1 MIFSAIISGLYRSW
15 GIKRIILLFILIS
28 LLVSSLVLNPYINTF
43 QQFFSHRLA
52 AEVLA
57 QKNIYTYYLEFSHYL
72 APAVEA
78 ARSVISLGAFLFL
91 IISVLLSGGVI
102 DGLISPEPVRLR
114 KFWSRSGHF
123 FGRMSR
129 LLILSIVILAL
140 ALLLGILI
148 PLPFSYLLPDAFV
161 ENTYFYFYAGW
172 GLFIWLLFVIVFALV
187 DLAKVLIVRDD
198 RNSVLKAVHLAV
210 RYTIRHPLQI
220 LFTYMTLYL
229 VGVLF
234 FILYW
239 WMQQFISNTSAMGIF
254 LGIAFLQIFVFLQ
267 YWIKF
272 SRYGALYQ
280 TVENMDIEVV
290 G

>member
-1 MIFSAIISGLYRSW
+1 MIFSAIISGLYRAW
-15 GIKRIILLFILIS
+15 GIKRFILLFILLS

-43 QQFFSHRLA
+43 QQYFSHRLA

-129 LLILSIVILAL
+129 LLILSSVILAL

-198 RNSVLKAVHLAV
+198 RNSVLKAVHMAV

-229 VGVLF
+229 VVCCSSYYTGGCNSLFPTPVPWASSGELLF
-234 FILYW
+234 FRFL
-239 WMQQFISNTSAMGIF
+239 FSCNTGLNFPVMERCTRRLRIWT
-254 LGIAFLQIFVFLQ
+254 LKL
-267 YWIKF
+267 
-272 SRYGALYQ
+272 
-280 TVENMDIEVV
+280 
-290 G
+290 

>member
-1 MIFSAIISGLYRSW
+1 MIFSSIIAGLYRGW
-15 GIKRIILLFILIS
+15 GIKRIILLFILLS

-43 QQFFSHRLA
+43 QQFFFHRLA
-52 AEVLA
+52 AEVLSQA
-57 QKNIYTYYLEFSHYL
+57 NIYTYYLEFSHYL

-102 DGLISPEPVRLR
+102 DCLISPEPVRLR

-140 ALLLGILI
+140 VLLLGILI

-161 ENTYFYFYAGW
+161 ENIYFYFYAGW
-172 GLFIWLLFVIVFALV
+172 ALFIWLLFVIVFAILDLV
-187 DLAKVLIVRDD
+187 KVLIVRDD
-198 RNSVLKAVHLAV
+198 RNSVLKAVHTAFRYAV
-210 RYTIRHPLQI
+210 LHPLQI

-234 FILYW
+234 FVLYW
-239 WMQQFISNTSAMGIF
+239 WMQQFISNNSAMGIF
-254 LGIAFLQIFVFLQ
+254 WGIGFLQIFVFLQ

-272 SRYGALYQ
+272 SRFGALYQ
-280 TVENMDIEVV
+280 VVENMDIKVL
-290 G
+290 